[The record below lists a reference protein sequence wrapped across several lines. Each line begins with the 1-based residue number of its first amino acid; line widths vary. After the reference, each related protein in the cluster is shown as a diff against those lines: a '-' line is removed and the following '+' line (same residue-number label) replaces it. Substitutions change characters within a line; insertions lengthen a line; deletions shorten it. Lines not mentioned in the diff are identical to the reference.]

1 MDNKEKK
8 QMAIFKS
15 VQITKHTKDT
25 KEKYFKVQRGDIT
38 INTKNKCSTN
48 DNNDIL
54 IKNND
59 NQDQTNHIFITH
71 KDSQISTN
79 IIHSS
84 EKGSCQNNNN
94 GIFATIM
101 DNPIINNKCLSNNR
115 INSIKDNNDH
125 LDENIYK
132 KKLNLVYFESIK
144 KLCNHLNQ
152 SFNQLIH
159 KEKIVNIN
167 EYLTQMY
174 QNLQI
179 LNKKIELIT
188 NKQSFHINKEDF
200 EMLNILLN
208 HLIYMNKILNNNI
221 SKNITDIYS
230 NLNKFCNICIC
241 ST

>member
-1 MDNKEKK
+1 MDSKEKK

-48 DNNDIL
+48 DNNDLL

-101 DNPIINNKCLSNNR
+101 DNPNINNKSLSNNR

-167 EYLTQMY
+167 EY
-174 QNLQI
+174 
-179 LNKKIELIT
+179 
-188 NKQSFHINKEDF
+188 
-200 EMLNILLN
+200 
-208 HLIYMNKILNNNI
+208 
-221 SKNITDIYS
+221 
-230 NLNKFCNICIC
+230 
-241 ST
+241 